1 MSIRK
6 KNCAIQWIVSYLL
19 DGVILHLNN
28 QGWLH
33 FLRCPQPC
41 HVVIV
46 NVLCHSLLFY
56 LFIFG
61 CLVKKESVPSVIHVL
76 TFSLP
81 VLTKVNM

>member
-1 MSIRK
+1 M
-6 KNCAIQWIVSYLL
+6 
-19 DGVILHLNN
+19 DGVILHVNN

-33 FLRCPQPC
+33 FLRRPQPC

-46 NVLCHSLLFY
+46 NVLYHSLLFY

-81 VLTKVNM
+81 ASAKVRI